1 MGKIGQLLVAVGL
14 VLVMLGAGA
23 AILVLRTGYSIQEMD
38 WNSDGETTV
47 SEMLRA
53 IDIGR
58 RTIKKNGLVC
68 QEYFNFKDGLPVRV
82 VCPPAR
88 E

>member
-1 MGKIGQLLVAVGL
+1 MGKIGRFLIVVGL

-23 AILVLRTGYSIQEMD
+23 GILVLRTGYSIQEMD

-58 RTIKKNGLVC
+58 RSIRKDGLEC
-68 QEYFNFKDGLPVRV
+68 QEYFSFKDGLPVRV